1 MFEDIQPLHT
11 KVEKVISLSIGSII
25 LENPSGYPLRE
36 SNLYCLSRGG
46 EVIWY
51 AEKPAPDTLFN
62 RVRLNEDGDTLS
74 AYTTGRH
81 ACELDLKTGKLI
93 SQLGFQ

>member
-1 MFEDIQPLHT
+1 MFDHIQPLHT
-11 KVEKVISLSIGSII
+11 KVEKVISLSTGSII

-36 SNLYCLSRGG
+36 SNLYCLSQGG
-46 EVIWY
+46 ELIWY

-62 RVRLNEDGDTLS
+62 RVRLNDDGETLS

>member
-1 MFEDIQPLHT
+1 MFDHIEPLHT
-11 KVEKVISLSIGSII
+11 KVEKVISLSTGSII

-36 SNLYCLSRGG
+36 SNLYYISQGG
-46 EVIWY
+46 ELIWY

-62 RVRLNEDGDTLS
+62 RVRLNDDGETLS

>member
-1 MFEDIQPLHT
+1 MFEHIQPLHT
-11 KVEKVISLSIGSII
+11 KVEKVISLNTGSIV
-25 LENPSGYPLRE
+25 LENPSGFPLKE
-36 SNLYCLSRGG
+36 SNLYYASQEG
-46 EVIWY
+46 EVVWY

-62 RVRLNEDGDTLS
+62 RVRLNDDGETLS

-93 SQLGFQ
+93 SQLGFK